1 VVGPQEQVAADDAA
15 IPADNASGPAT
26 THSSSSAQPVRSAG
40 GKTWPW
46 ALGLVVVIALI
57 AVYALH

>member
-1 VVGPQEQVAADDAA
+1 M
-15 IPADNASGPAT
+15 PADNASGPAT
-26 THSSSSAQPVRSAG
+26 THSSSSAPSSAQPARSAG
-40 GKTWPW
+40 GKTWTW